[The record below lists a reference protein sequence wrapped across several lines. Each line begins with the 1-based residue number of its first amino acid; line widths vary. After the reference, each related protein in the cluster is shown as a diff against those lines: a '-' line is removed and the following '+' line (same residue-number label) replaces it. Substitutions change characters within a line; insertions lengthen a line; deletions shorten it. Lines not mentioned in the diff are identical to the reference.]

1 MMKQLP
7 HKRSTEPTRR
17 DRSEPPPAPPAMIG
31 GEAPGLELPHPRG
44 RSSTPAE
51 NCLRPLLQA
60 LGWSGELRHL
70 QEAIG
75 GDGTIANF
83 VAFTAVLLR
92 LHYEVLPMD
101 VTFKDLPDPQLPC
114 LFIPDS
120 DKADLWIALGKSNGG
135 AVEVF
140 KGRAALT
147 AVIGPEPI
155 RGRFFYL
162 RKIDDVAGE
171 SVARRA
177 SWFFALLWSESATI
191 RGLFLISMA
200 VNLIALAVPIYMIAV
215 FDKAIGTKSLET
227 LFYSFI
233 GIALAMA
240 VEFVLREMR
249 ARGLAYL
256 GARMQGAMM
265 TGAFQRLLLLP
276 IHMTGTASVGAQV
289 TRLKLFESVR
299 DVFSGPLAAALLDIP
314 FIIIFVFAVFLIGGS
329 LGWIVL
335 GFLAGLTVLIS
346 VSIPISRRRAAKA
359 GEAKTEN
366 RKFLMEFT
374 AHIDT
379 ITRCGAEEVWMHR
392 YRELSAANI
401 SRASAAD
408 DLNLVEQTISQS
420 LVVVTGAIVVGIG
433 AYEVMAGMLSS
444 GALIALMALVWRVL
458 APIQTAFLNLHK
470 LSQARSIVQQVDQL
484 MRLAPEYQP
493 RKLPTFARTFKGSIE
508 LSGVSM
514 RYTPQSAPA
523 LRGINLRIVEGSF
536 VALAGP
542 NGAGKSTLLRVLAQL
557 YPPQAGN
564 VFFDGLD
571 YRQFDAKMLREQIG
585 YVLEKQTVF
594 TGTIAENIR
603 LAHPAASDQQIVAIL
618 EELGAG
624 DVLANVERGIH
635 EPLVSHHSLLGTEE
649 FLQKINLARAFIK
662 QPPIYLLDDPM
673 FGLASSDEDA
683 LKQKLLRLKG
693 KATIILATHHVSYF
707 YLADRLVVLKAGALT
722 ADGSP
727 TDILSGIRKQA
738 PARPQSS
745 AFPGQA
751 GTSQDLAQSLSGRF
765 NQ

>member
-1 MMKQLP
+1 MKMLSHKKAGEPASGSGAGAPALP
-7 HKRSTEPTRR
+7 RAMGAEAR
-17 DRSEPPPAPPAMIG
+17 DLVLAPAPK
-31 GEAPGLELPHPRG
+31 

-51 NCLRPLLQA
+51 NCLKPLLQA
-60 LGWSGELRHL
+60 LGWSGEMRHV

-101 VTFKDLPDPQLPC
+101 VTLKDLPDPQLPC

-120 DKADLWIALGKSNGG
+120 DDADLWVALGKRKGG

-140 KGRAALT
+140 KGREAVT
-147 AVIGPEPI
+147 AIIGPEPR

-162 RKIDDVAGE
+162 RKIEEAAGE
-171 SVARRA
+171 SVVKRG

-200 VNLIALAVPIYMIAV
+200 VNLVALAVPIYMIAV

-227 LFYSFI
+227 LAYSFI

-276 IHMTGTASVGAQV
+276 VTLTGNASVGAQV

-299 DVFSGPLAAALLDIP
+299 DVFSGPLAAAMLDIP
-314 FIIIFVFAVFLIGGS
+314 FIVIFVFAVFLIGGS
-329 LGWIVL
+329 LGWIVMA
-335 GFLAGLTVLIS
+335 FLAGLTVLIS
-346 VSIPISRRRAAKA
+346 VSIPIARRQAAKA

-374 AHIDT
+374 ANLDT

-401 SRASAAD
+401 SRASAAS
-408 DLNLVEQTISQS
+408 DLSLVEQTISQS
-420 LVVVTGAIVVGIG
+420 LVVVTGAIVVGVG
-433 AYEVMAGMLSS
+433 AYEVMAGTLSS
-444 GALIALMALVWRVL
+444 GALIGLMALVWRVL
-458 APIQTAFLNLHK
+458 APIQTAFLNLNK
-470 LSQARSIVQQVDQL
+470 ISQARSIVQQIDQM

-493 RKLPTFARTFKGSIE
+493 RKLPTFARTFKGNIE

-514 RYTPQSAPA
+514 RYSPQSAPA
-523 LRGINLRIVEGSF
+523 LRGVSLRIVEGSF

-603 LAHPAASDQQIVAIL
+603 LAHPAATDRQIVAIL

-635 EPLVSHHSLLGTEE
+635 EPLVQHHSLLGTEE

-673 FGLASSDEDA
+673 FGLAASDEDV

-693 KATIILATHHVSYF
+693 KATIILATHRVSYF
-707 YLADRLVVLKAGALT
+707 YLADRLVVLKAGAVT

-727 TDILSGIRKQA
+727 TDILSGVRKQA
-738 PARPQSS
+738 QARPQHS
-745 AFPGQA
+745 AFPGHA
-751 GTSQDLAQSLSGRF
+751 GAGPDPAQSLASRF

>member
-1 MMKQLP
+1 MKQLS
-7 HKRSTEPTRR
+7 HKKAAESASHGGETLTAL
-17 DRSEPPPAPPAMIG
+17 PAVTG
-31 GEAPGLELPHPRG
+31 GEAPAPHLPPQRTRPR
-44 RSSTPAE
+44 TPAE
-51 NCLRPLLQA
+51 NCLKPLLQA
-60 LGWSGELRHL
+60 LGWSGEMRHV

-101 VTFKDLPDPQLPC
+101 VALRDVPDPQLPC
-114 LFIPDS
+114 LFIPES
-120 DKADLWIALGKSNGG
+120 DKADLWVVLGRRNDG

-140 KGRAALT
+140 KGRE
-147 AVIGPEPI
+147 AVSEIIAPEP
-155 RGRFFYL
+155 RRRRLFYL
-162 RKIDDVAGE
+162 RKVEEVSSDTGAK
-171 SVARRA
+171 RA
-177 SWFFALLWSESATI
+177 SWFVSLLLGESATI
-191 RGLFLISMA
+191 RGLFLISVA
-200 VNLIALAVPIYMIAV
+200 VNLVALAVPIYMIAV

-227 LFYSFI
+227 LGYSFVA
-233 GIALAMA
+233 IALIMA

-276 IHMTGTASVGAQV
+276 ISLTGTASVGAQV

-299 DVFSGPLAAALLDIP
+299 DVFSGPLAAAMLDMP
-314 FIIIFVFAVFLIGGS
+314 FIVIFVFAVFVIGGS

-335 GFLAGLTVLIS
+335 AFLAGLTVLIS
-346 VSIPISRRRAAKA
+346 VSIPIARRQAAKA

-374 AHIDT
+374 ANLDT
-379 ITRCGAEEVWMHR
+379 ITRYGAEEVWMHR

-401 SRASAAD
+401 SRASAAS
-408 DLNLVEQTISQS
+408 DLSLVEQTISQS
-420 LVVVTGAIVVGIG
+420 LVVVTGAIVVGVG
-433 AYEVMAGMLSS
+433 AYEVMAGTLSS

-458 APIQTAFLNLHK
+458 APIQTTFLNLNK
-470 LSQARSIVQQVDQL
+470 VSQARSIVQQIDQL

-493 RKLPTFARTFKGSIE
+493 RKLPTFARTFKGNIE
-508 LSGVSM
+508 FSGVSM
-514 RYTPQSAPA
+514 RYSPQSAPA
-523 LRGINLRIVEGSF
+523 LRGVSLRIVEGSF

-557 YPPQAGN
+557 YLPQAGN

-585 YVLEKQTVF
+585 YVQEKQTVF

-603 LAHPAASDQQIVAIL
+603 LAHPAVTDQQIIAIL

-624 DVLANVERGIH
+624 DVLANVQRGIH
-635 EPLVSHHSLLGTEE
+635 EPLVPHHSLLGTEE

-662 QPPIYLLDDPM
+662 KPPIYLLDDPM
-673 FGLASSDEDA
+673 FGLAASDEDV

-693 KATIILATHHVSYF
+693 KATILLATHRVSYF
-707 YLADRLVVLKAGALT
+707 YLADRLVVLKAGAVT

-727 TDILSGIRKQA
+727 TDILSGARRQA
-738 PARPQSS
+738 PARPQPA

-751 GTSQDLAQSLSGRF
+751 GGGQDPTQSLSSRF
-765 NQ
+765 SQ

>member
-1 MMKQLP
+1 MKLLSKKQTIKPVNGDAPDALP
-7 HKRSTEPTRR
+7 DLPSRIVGKASRLDLRPT
-17 DRSEPPPAPPAMIG
+17 PK
-31 GEAPGLELPHPRG
+31 

-51 NCLRPLLQA
+51 NCLKPLLQA
-60 LGWSGELRHL
+60 LGWSGEMRHV

-83 VAFTAVLLR
+83 VAFTAVLHR
-92 LHYEVLPMD
+92 LHYDVLPMD
-101 VTFKDLPDPQLPC
+101 VMLKDLPDPQFPC
-114 LFIPDS
+114 LFIPEN
-120 DKADLWIALGKSNGG
+120 DKGDLWVALGKRKGG
-135 AVEVF
+135 VVEVF
-140 KGRAALT
+140 KGRE
-147 AVIGPEPI
+147 AVSAIIGTEAH

-162 RKIDDVAGE
+162 RKIEDSAGDVT
-171 SVARRA
+171 SKKA

-191 RGLFLISMA
+191 RGLFLISVA
-200 VNLIALAVPIYMIAV
+200 VNLMALAVPIYMIAV

-233 GIALAMA
+233 GIALMMA

-276 IHMTGTASVGAQV
+276 ISLTGTASVGAQI

-314 FIIIFVFAVFLIGGS
+314 FIVIFVFAVFLIGGS

-346 VSIPISRRRAAKA
+346 VSIPISRRQAATA

-374 AHIDT
+374 AHLDT
-379 ITRCGAEEVWMHR
+379 ITRCAAEEVWLHR

-401 SRASAAD
+401 SRASAAG
-408 DLNLVEQTISQS
+408 DLSLVEQTISQS

-433 AYEVMAGMLSS
+433 AYEVMAGTLSS
-444 GALIALMALVWRVL
+444 GSLIALMALVWRVL
-458 APIQTAFLNLHK
+458 APIQTTFLNLHK
-470 LSQARSIVQQVDQL
+470 LSQARSIVQQIDQL

-493 RKLPTFARTFKGSIE
+493 RKLPTFARTFKGNIE

-514 RYTPQSAPA
+514 RYSPQSAPA
-523 LRGINLRIVEGSF
+523 LRGVNLRIAEGSF

-557 YPPQAGN
+557 YPPQAGS

-571 YRQFDAKMLREQIG
+571 YRQFDAKMLREQMG
-585 YVLEKQTVF
+585 YVLEKQTMF
-594 TGTIAENIR
+594 TDTIAENIR
-603 LAHPAASDQQIVAIL
+603 LASPAASDQQIVAIL

-635 EPLVSHHSLLGTEE
+635 EPLVPHHTLLGTEE

-662 QPPIYLLDDPM
+662 KPPIYLLDDPM
-673 FGLASSDEDA
+673 FGLAASDEEV

-693 KATIILATHHVSYF
+693 TATIILATHRVSYF
-707 YLADRLVVLKAGALT
+707 YLADRLVVLKAGAVT

-727 TDILSGIRKQA
+727 TDILSGVRKQA
-738 PARPQSS
+738 PARGAQST
-745 AFPGQA
+745 AFPGQ
-751 GTSQDLAQSLSGRF
+751 DPAQSLSSRF
-765 NQ
+765 SQ

>member
-1 MMKQLP
+1 MKQLS
-7 HKRSTEPTRR
+7 HKKAGDSASRHGAEMLSTL
-17 DRSEPPPAPPAMIG
+17 PAVTSG
-31 GEAPGLELPHPRG
+31 GSPELELPHQ
-44 RSSTPAE
+44 RSRSRTPAE
-51 NCLRPLLQA
+51 NCLKPLLQA
-60 LGWSGELRHL
+60 LGWSGEMRHV

-101 VTFKDLPDPQLPC
+101 VTLKDLPDPQLPC
-114 LFIPDS
+114 LFIPEN
-120 DKADLWIALGKSNGG
+120 DKADLWVMLSKRND

-140 KGRAALT
+140 KGREAVT
-147 AVIGPEPI
+147 AIIGAEPG
-155 RGRFFYL
+155 RRRFFYL
-162 RKIDDVAGE
+162 RKIEEVAGDA
-171 SVARRA
+171 VAKRA
-177 SWFFALLWSESATI
+177 SWFVSLLLSESATI
-191 RGLFLISMA
+191 RGLFLISVA
-200 VNLIALAVPIYMIAV
+200 VNLVALAVPIYMIAV

-227 LFYSFI
+227 LGYSFVA
-233 GIALAMA
+233 IALIMA

-276 IHMTGTASVGAQV
+276 ISLTGTASVGAQV

-299 DVFSGPLAAALLDIP
+299 DLFSGPLAAALLDIP
-314 FIIIFVFAVFLIGGS
+314 FIVIFVFAVFLIGGS

-335 GFLAGLTVLIS
+335 AFLAGLTVLIS
-346 VSIPISRRRAAKA
+346 VSIPIARRQAAKA

-374 AHIDT
+374 ANLDT
-379 ITRCGAEEVWMHR
+379 ITRYGAEEVWMHR

-401 SRASAAD
+401 SRASAAS
-408 DLNLVEQTISQS
+408 DLSLVEQTISQS
-420 LVVVTGAIVVGIG
+420 LVMVTGAIVVGVG
-433 AYEVMAGMLSS
+433 AYDVMAGTMSS

-458 APIQTAFLNLHK
+458 APIQTAFLNLNK
-470 LSQARSIVQQVDQL
+470 ISQARSIVQQIDQL

-493 RKLPTFARTFKGSIE
+493 RKLPTFARTFKGNIE

-514 RYTPQSAPA
+514 RYSPQSAPA
-523 LRGINLRIVEGSF
+523 LRGVNLRIVEGSF
-536 VALAGP
+536 VTLAGP

-557 YPPQAGN
+557 YLPQAGN

-571 YRQFDAKMLREQIG
+571 YRQFDAKMLREQLG
-585 YVLEKQTVF
+585 YVQEKQAVF

-603 LAHPAASDQQIVAIL
+603 LAHPAATDQQIVAIL

-635 EPLVSHHSLLGTEE
+635 EPLVPHHSLLGTEE

-662 QPPIYLLDDPM
+662 RPPIYLLDDPM
-673 FGLASSDEDA
+673 FGLAAADEEA

-693 KATIILATHHVSYF
+693 KATIILATHRVSYF
-707 YLADRLVVLKAGALT
+707 YLADRLVVLKGGAVT

-727 TDILSGIRKQA
+727 TDILSGVHKQA
-738 PARPQSS
+738 RARPQPA
-745 AFPGQA
+745 AFLGQA
-751 GTSQDLAQSLSGRF
+751 SAGQDPAQSLSSRF
-765 NQ
+765 SQ

>member
-1 MMKQLP
+1 MKLLP
-7 HKRSTEPTRR
+7 HRKSVELA
-17 DRSEPPPAPPAMIG
+17 SAGEEMPAAPAMIIG
-31 GEAPGLELPHPRG
+31 GETARLELPSLPG
-44 RSSTPAE
+44 RSATPAH
-51 NCLRPLLQA
+51 NCLKPLLQA
-60 LGWSGELRHL
+60 LGWSGEMRHL

-75 GDGTIANF
+75 VDGTIANF
-83 VAFTAVLLR
+83 VAFTAVLHR
-92 LHYEVLPMD
+92 LYYDVLPMD
-101 VTFKDLPDPQLPC
+101 VTLKDLPDPQLPC

-120 DKADLWIALGKSNGG
+120 DKADLWIVLEKHKGGG
-135 AVEVF
+135 ARVF
-140 KGRAALT
+140 KGREASSAI
-147 AVIGPEPI
+147 IGPESH

-162 RKIDDVAGE
+162 RKIEEVSGE
-171 SVARRA
+171 MIAKRS
-177 SWFFALLWSESATI
+177 SWFVSLLLSESPTI
-191 RGLFLISMA
+191 RGLFLISVA
-200 VNLIALAVPIYMIAV
+200 VNLVALAVPIYMIAV

-227 LFYSFI
+227 LAYSFI
-233 GIALAMA
+233 AISLTMA
-240 VEFVLREMR
+240 IEFVLREMR
-249 ARGLAYL
+249 AKGLAYL

-276 IHMTGTASVGAQV
+276 ISLTGTASVGAQI

-314 FIIIFVFAVFLIGGS
+314 FIIIFVFAVFVIGGS

-335 GFLAGLTVLIS
+335 AFLAGLTVLIS
-346 VSIPISRRRAAKA
+346 VSIPIARRQAATA

-374 AHIDT
+374 ANVET

-401 SRASAAD
+401 SRASAASR
-408 DLNLVEQTISQS
+408 LSLIEQTISQS
-420 LVVVTGAIVVGIG
+420 LVIVTGAIVVGVG
-433 AYEVMAGMLSS
+433 AYEVMAGTLSS
-444 GALIALMALVWRVL
+444 GALIALMGLVWRVL
-458 APIQTAFLNLHK
+458 APIQTTFLNLNK
-470 LSQARSIVQQVDQL
+470 VSQARSIVQQIDQL

-493 RKLPTFARTFKGSIE
+493 RKLPTFARTFKGNVE

-514 RYTPQSAPA
+514 RYSVQSAPA
-523 LRGINLRIVEGSF
+523 LRGVNLRIVEGSF

-585 YVLEKQTVF
+585 YVQERQTMF

-603 LAHPAASDQQIVAIL
+603 LAHPAATDRQIIDVL

-624 DVLANVERGIH
+624 EVLTNVGRGIH
-635 EPLVSHHSLLGTEE
+635 EPLVLHHSLLGTGE

-662 QPPIYLLDDPM
+662 RPPIYLLDDPM
-673 FGLASSDEDA
+673 FGLAASDEEM

-693 KATIILATHHVSYF
+693 KATIIMATHHVSYF
-707 YLADRLVVLKAGALT
+707 YLADRLVVLKAGAVT

-727 TDILSGIRKQA
+727 TDILSGGRKQV
-738 PARPQSS
+738 PARPQS
-745 AFPGQA
+745 AALA
-751 GTSQDLAQSLSGRF
+751 GQDLTQAIASRF

>member
-1 MMKQLP
+1 MKLLP
-7 HKRSTEPTRR
+7 KWKSSVLNAHDRTETVSP
-17 DRSEPPPAPPAMIG
+17 G
-31 GEAPGLELPHPRG
+31 GGGPQGLEPHSHREKSG
-44 RSSTPAE
+44 TPAE
-51 NCLRPLLQA
+51 NCLRPLLHA

-70 QEAIG
+70 QEAVG
-75 GDGTIANF
+75 GDGTIGNF

-92 LHYEVLPMD
+92 LYYEVLPMD
-101 VTFKDLPDPQLPC
+101 VTLKNLQLPC

-120 DKADLWIALGKSNGG
+120 DKGDLWVVLAKREGG
-135 AVEVF
+135 VVDVF
-140 KGRAALT
+140 KGREAAT
-147 AVIGPEPI
+147 ATIGHAAH
-155 RGRFFYL
+155 RGSFFYL
-162 RKIDDVAGE
+162 RKIEDVSGETVAKKASFFFTLLWGE
-171 SVARRA
+171 SP
-177 SWFFALLWSESATI
+177 TI
-191 RGLFLISMA
+191 RGLFLISIA
-200 VNLIALAVPIYMIAV
+200 INLVALAVPVYMIAV

-233 GIALAMA
+233 GIALTMA
-240 VEFVLREMR
+240 LEFILREMR

-276 IHMTGTASVGAQV
+276 LSLTETASVGAQI

-314 FIIIFVFAVFLIGGS
+314 FILIFVFAVFFIGGS

-335 GFLAGLTVLIS
+335 GFLAGLSALIS
-346 VSIPISRRRAAKA
+346 ISIPISRRQAAKA

-374 AHIDT
+374 ANLDS
-379 ITRCGAEEVWMHR
+379 ITRCGAQDVWMHR

-401 SRASAAD
+401 SRSSAAGN
-408 DLNLVEQTISQS
+408 LSLVEQTISQS
-420 LVVVTGAIVVGIG
+420 LVVVTGAIVVGVG
-433 AYEVMAGMLSS
+433 AYEVMAGTLSS
-444 GALIALMALVWRVL
+444 GSLIALMALVWRVL
-458 APIQTAFLNLHK
+458 APIQTTFLNLHK
-470 LSQARSIVQQVDQL
+470 ISQARSIVQQIDQL
-484 MRLAPEYQP
+484 MRLPPEYQP
-493 RKLPTFARTFKGSIE
+493 RKLPTFARTFKGNIE

-514 RYTPQSAPA
+514 RYSAQSAPA
-523 LRGINLRIVEGSF
+523 LRGVSMRVAEGEF

-542 NGAGKSTLLRVLAQL
+542 NGAGKSSLLRVLAQL

-585 YVLEKQTVF
+585 YVLERQTMF

-603 LAHPAASDQQIVAIL
+603 LAHPAATDQQIVAIL

-624 DVLANVERGIH
+624 DVLSNVERGIH
-635 EPLVSHHSLLGTEE
+635 EPLVRHHSLLGTEE

-662 QPPIYLLDDPM
+662 KTPIYLLDDPM
-673 FGLASSDEDA
+673 FGLAASDGDM

-693 KATIILATHHVSYF
+693 QATIILATHQVSYF
-707 YLADRLVVLKAGALT
+707 YLADRLVVLKAGAVA

-727 TDILSGIRKQA
+727 TDILSGVRKQT
-738 PARPQSS
+738 PARAQPS
-745 AFPGQA
+745 AFPGQ
-751 GTSQDLAQSLSGRF
+751 DPVQSLSNRTR
-765 NQ
+765 Q